1 MKYNQMNEIH
11 YQTSKIEWEET
22 NQKKQ
27 IICLLK
33 MISDV
38 DVDGEL

>member
-1 MKYNQMNEIH
+1 MNEIH
-11 YQTSKIEWEET
+11 YQRSKIEWEET

-38 DVDGEL
+38 DVDVDVEL